1 MLTGWQAMSNQ
12 DMEEVKK
19 RIIKSLRQV
28 KDPEIPVNLYDLGLI
43 YDLEVRD
50 TGHVAIRMT
59 LTSPGCPVADMLVKQ
74 VESQVKAVE
83 GVSSARVELV
93 WEPAW
98 TPDRMSEAARLEL
111 NLEPGQAPPR
121 GQQVFQINR
130 PK

>member
-1 MLTGWQAMSNQ
+1 MGSQNMTADKTDEL
-12 DMEEVKK
+12 KK
-19 RIIKSLRQV
+19 RIVKALRQV

-43 YDLEVRD
+43 YDLDVQD

-59 LTSPGCPVADMLVKQ
+59 LTSPGCPVADMLIKQ
-74 VESQVKAVE
+74 VETQVKGVE
-83 GVSSARVELV
+83 GVSAAQVELV
-93 WEPAW
+93 WEPPW